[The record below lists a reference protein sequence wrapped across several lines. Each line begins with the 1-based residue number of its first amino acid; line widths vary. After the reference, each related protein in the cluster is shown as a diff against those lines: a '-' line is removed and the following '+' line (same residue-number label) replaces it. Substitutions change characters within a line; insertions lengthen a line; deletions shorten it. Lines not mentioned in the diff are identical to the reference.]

1 MSRLHKKQLDL
12 EEERNMFEEGND
24 MVLEGLLASMRGM
37 SADSS
42 AAATRAQA
50 YRWGARTWLRALG
63 RLHRHG
69 AGRARL

>member
-1 MSRLHKKQLDL
+1 MWLRRPQVEEEMGRLQKRQLDL

-50 YRWGARTWLRALG
+50 YRWDQAL
-63 RLHRHG
+63 
-69 AGRARL
+69 AG